1 MLKITFEREFFV
13 NTSRFQFFAE
23 SCQMLISNPT
33 SWLLP
38 TFYKLNILIVHVT
51 FVFWYL
57 CCAYRCMY
65 YSDFFCEKEK
75 HYQSWSKL
83 RLMKLTMWYIPCCY
97 SNRRTKDPLKHP
109 ILGFSHLL
117 GMYQAKFMKYLL
129 KHDTFFNES

>member
-1 MLKITFEREFFV
+1 MQLHD
-13 NTSRFQFFAE
+13 
-23 SCQMLISNPT
+23 
-33 SWLLP
+33 
-38 TFYKLNILIVHVT
+38 FYKLNTLIVHVT

-65 YSDFFCEKEK
+65 YSDFFVKEK

-117 GMYQAKFMKYLL
+117 GMYQAKFMKHYL
-129 KHDTFFNES
+129 KHSYFLQWKSVMAKNISLFWPWLYRVFEKDCLHLGNRAF